1 MTGKLEVG
9 QNTVLWRAMVL
20 VGLALFAGVWKG
32 RK

>member
-9 QNTVLWRAMVL
+9 ENTLLWRAIAL
-20 VGLALFAGVWKG
+20 VGMALFAGVWKG